1 MEQLKAACRECS
13 EKRKTLDLYSAD
25 TTAPMAG
32 MAWRVFAKCKWVSV
46 SSGVE
51 VGLFA
56 QPTGYPSSDDD
67 VWYIQ
72 KLTLT
77 CQGICITGESSPIDL
92 RSGWG
97 DVDFFGIGVMSGG
110 GAVGGWDEAAWAAK
124 GLPTEGELEVQLTM
138 QEVS

>member
-1 MEQLKAACRECS
+1 VEQLKAACRECS
-13 EKRKTLDLYSAD
+13 EKKDTITLYSLD

-32 MAWRVFAKCKWVSV
+32 MPWRVMAECDWIVD
-46 SSGVE
+46 SSGVK

-56 QPTGYPSSDDD
+56 QPTGYPSSDAD
-67 VWYIQ
+67 VLCMQ
-72 KLTLT
+72 GFTLT
-77 CQGICITGESSPIDL
+77 CQGICKTEESKPMDL
-92 RSGWG
+92 SYAWG
-97 DVDFFGIGVMSGG
+97 NHDFFGIGVMSGG